1 MRRVGKLVE
10 GWVGRLVEGWV
21 GRLGAR
27 RVRRIVL
34 AGLAVSTVLGSATPM
49 AAQQGWDAELDDFAG
64 RLARGVAVDSV
75 GGLVAGVAVDGDL
88 VWAAAFGLADREL
101 GVPMSTSSVSRTGS
115 ISKSVTA
122 VLMMRL
128 VDEGV
133 IDLDEPVARHLP
145 EMSGLLGARAGAPA
159 VTFRHL
165 ASHTAGLVRE
175 PDWPE
180 SVVGPIEG
188 WEERI
193 LQSIP
198 RTAFDSIPGA
208 RYQYSN
214 IGFGMLGLALSRA
227 ADRPFMAMVR
237 DEIFV
242 PLGMTGSEFVVV
254 GGELEPRLASGYT
267 VRNGDVSGEQPA
279 REHAGRG
286 YKVPNGGVYS
296 TVADLGRFL
305 GAVSGV
311 PGLRILSEESRREM
325 IRVQTPEDPSDGYGL
340 GFRVIIDDQGRRTV
354 SHGGS
359 VAGYTAH
366 TAVDPDAG
374 ISVILLRNYGGG
386 EIDLGREA
394 QRLVGTLR
402 ETPRR

>member
-1 MRRVGKLVE
+1 MSSMLLLVA
-10 GWVGRLVEGWV
+10 
-21 GRLGAR
+21 GAL
-27 RVRRIVL
+27 L
-34 AGLAVSTVLGSATPM
+34 APATVS
-49 AAQQGWDAELDDFAG
+49 AQHGWDGALDAFARELAE
-64 RLARGVAVDSV
+64 GVALDSV
-75 GGLVAGVAVDGDL
+75 GGIVAGVAVDGDL
-88 VWAAAFGLADREL
+88 VWAGAFGLADRDR

-128 VDEGV
+128 VEQGV
-133 IDLDEPVARHLP
+133 IALDDPVRDYLP
-145 EMSGLLGARAGAPA
+145 EVDDFVDPRPGAPA
-159 VTFRHL
+159 VTFRQL

-180 SVVGPIEG
+180 SVVGTIDL

-193 LQSIP
+193 LESIP
-198 RTAFDSIPGA
+198 RTAYDSIPGA

-214 IGFGMLGLALSRA
+214 IGFGTLGLALARA
-227 ADRPFMAMVR
+227 AGRPFRELVH

-242 PLGMTGSEFVVV
+242 PLGMTGSAFVVV
-254 GGELEPRLASGYT
+254 GEALEPRLAAGYT
-267 VRNGDVSGEQPA
+267 VRNGVVSSEQPA

-325 IRVQTPEDPSDGYGL
+325 LRVQTPEDPTDGYGL
-340 GFRVIIDDQGRRTV
+340 GFRVTVDEEGRRIV

-366 TAVDPDAG
+366 MAADPDAD
-374 ISVILLRNYGGG
+374 IAVILLRNYAGG
-386 EIDLGREA
+386 EIDLGGAA
-394 QRLVGTLR
+394 QGLLR
-402 ETPRR
+402 ELRELPLR